1 MSDPTSLPTPARL
14 SPRTPWPAAGV
25 ALRLGISLAL
35 LAVTVPLLYRAG
47 QASEIVRELHAA
59 PLPAGMISTQDG
71 RFSTTGAATTPLRVS
86 IRSELNTLN
95 LSAGPATGSAPGLQA
110 AYSGNPVSGTL
121 LADQDGR
128 RVSLR
133 VRLRGPVLRLD
144 PGVLNVQVNPATPL
158 SLDIQGRG
166 ETRLDLRRTVL
177 SDLRLHQDLG
187 ETRVSFPAQ
196 GEYRADLQPGVG
208 TATLTFPAG
217 DYRARLRVRS
227 DLGSV
232 EVHVP
237 AGANVH
243 LQARSDLGSVERPDR
258 LSQDAAAGPDLTLDL
273 STRVGTVSVVRD
285 LPAQDRR

>member
-1 MSDPTSLPTPARL
+1 M
-14 SPRTPWPAAGV
+14 
-25 ALRLGISLAL
+25 
-35 LAVTVPLLYRAG
+35 
-47 QASEIVRELHAA
+47 
-59 PLPAGMISTQDG
+59 
-71 RFSTTGAATTPLRVS
+71 
-86 IRSELNTLN
+86 
-95 LSAGPATGSAPGLQA
+95 
-110 AYSGNPVSGTL
+110 
-121 LADQDGR
+121 
-128 RVSLR
+128 
-133 VRLRGPVLRLD
+133 
-144 PGVLNVQVNPATPL
+144 
-158 SLDIQGRG
+158 
-166 ETRLDLRRTVL
+166 L

-217 DYRARLRVRS
+217 DYRAQLRVRS